1 MAVSAAFFCFV
12 LEVLVALAL
21 LGIRWTGGS
30 WLLAGAAA
38 AVVAVGYYQG
48 LSALQRR
55 LSR

>member
-30 WLLAGAAA
+30 WLLAGVAA

>member
-1 MAVSAAFFCFV
+1 MAVSAAFFCV
-12 LEVLVALAL
+12 LLEALVVAAL
-21 LGIRWTGGS
+21 LGVRWSGGS
-30 WLLAGAAA
+30 WLLAVAVV